1 MFKVYSNYIL
11 EKEIKKTG
19 GEEMNNFIKK
29 LLLMILVT
37 GSMAVLLNLPVSAQT
52 ANQIPRKIVVFQEN
66 FVNEPAQIELLR
78 GVGAVIIK
86 PLPLIRAVAV
96 YLPPQAERALEG
108 RSEILRIDD
117 DLVISAIAK
126 PRPPPQ
132 PAEELPCGVDRID
145 ADLAW
150 ATTKGLAIKVAIL
163 DTGIDLDHL
172 DLQANIKGNVNTI
185 NPSKSGNDDN
195 GHGTHVA
202 GTVAAVD
209 NEIGVI
215 GTGPE
220 IYLYAVKVLDRT
232 GSGWLS
238 DLIEGLDW
246 CINNKMKVVNMSLG
260 SSSDNQS
267 FHDAIIKTYQA
278 GITQVAAAGNNG
290 ASGGAITYPA
300 KYDETIAVSAIDK
313 YDQLASFSSYG
324 PEIDLTAP
332 GVDINS
338 TYNNGYYKVLS
349 GTSMACPH
357 VTGTAALV
365 LSTSVGSYDLD
376 ADGIWDPAEVKS
388 KLQATAQKLNLLPE
402 EQGAGL
408 VKADSATK

>member
-1 MFKVYSNYIL
+1 MSS
-11 EKEIKKTG
+11 
-19 GEEMNNFIKK
+19 FIKR

-37 GSMAVLLNLPVSAQT
+37 GLMTVLLNLPVSAQT

-66 FVNEPAQIELLR
+66 FVSEPAQIGLLR
-78 GVGAVIIK
+78 GVGTVIIK
-86 PLPLIRAVAV
+86 RLPLINGMSV
-96 YLPPQAERALEG
+96 YLPPQAEKALKG
-108 RSEILRIDD
+108 RPEILRIDD
-117 DLVISAIAK
+117 DLVINAIVK
-126 PRPPPQ
+126 PQPPPQ
-132 PAEELPCGVDRID
+132 PAQELPWGVDRID

-185 NPSKSGNDDN
+185 NPLKSGNDDN

-202 GTVAAVD
+202 GIVAAVD
-209 NEIGVI
+209 NTIGVI

-220 IYLYAVKVLDRT
+220 IYLYAVKVLSKT

-246 CINNKMKVVNMSLG
+246 CINNKMQVINMSLG

-267 FHDAIIKTYQA
+267 FHDAITKTYQA
-278 GITQVAAAGNNG
+278 GIIQVAAAGNNG
-290 ASGGAITYPA
+290 GSGGAITYPA
-300 KYDETIAVSAIDK
+300 KYSETIAISAVDK
-313 YDQLASFSSYG
+313 NDQIAVFSSYG

-332 GVDINS
+332 GVDIKS
-338 TYNNGYYKVLS
+338 TYNNGYYKILS

-357 VTGTAALV
+357 VSGTAALV
-365 LSTSVGSYDLD
+365 LSTPVGTYDLD
-376 ADGIWDPAEVKS
+376 ADGIWDPTEVKN
-388 KLQATAQKLNLLPE
+388 KLQATAQDLYLLLE
-402 EQGAGL
+402 QQGAGL
-408 VKADSATK
+408 VKADSAIK

>member
-1 MFKVYSNYIL
+1 
-11 EKEIKKTG
+11 
-19 GEEMNNFIKK
+19 MNNFIKR

-37 GSMAVLLNLPVSAQT
+37 GFMTVLLNLPVSAQT

-66 FVNEPAQIELLR
+66 FVTESAQIGLLR

-86 PLPLIRAVAV
+86 PLPLINGMSV
-96 YLPPQAERALEG
+96 YLPPQAERALGG
-108 RSEILRIDD
+108 RPEILRIDD
-117 DLVISAIAK
+117 DLVINAIAK
-126 PRPPPQ
+126 LQPPPQ
-132 PAEELPCGVDRID
+132 PAEELPWGVDRID

-150 ATTKGLAIKVAIL
+150 AMTKGLAIKVAIL

-172 DLQANIKGNVNTI
+172 DLKANIKGNVNTI
-185 NPSKSGNDDN
+185 NPLKSGNDDN

-202 GTVAAVD
+202 GIVAAVD
-209 NEIGVI
+209 NSIGVI

-220 IYLYAVKVLDRT
+220 IYLYAVKFLDRT

-246 CINNKMKVVNMSLG
+246 CINNKMQVINMSFG
-260 SSSDNQS
+260 SSSDNPS

-278 GITQVAAAGNNG
+278 GIIQVAAAGNNG
-290 ASGGAITYPA
+290 ETGGAIIYPA
-300 KYDETIAVSAIDK
+300 KYSETIAVSAIDK
-313 YDQLASFSSYG
+313 YDQFASFSSYG

-338 TYNNGYYKVLS
+338 TYNNGYYKILS

-357 VTGTAALV
+357 VSGTAALV
-365 LSTSVGSYDLD
+365 LSTPVGTYDLD
-376 ADGIWDPAEVKS
+376 ADGIWDPIEVKN

-408 VKADSATK
+408 VKADSAIK